1 MKPKINRILTA
12 AIEQGIGFGY
22 TRAFKHTD
30 TPTEER
36 IKESIENE
44 IWNNIYE
51 VFDFREESE

>member
-1 MKPKINRILTA
+1 MKPKTNRILKA
-12 AIEQGIGFGY
+12 AIEEGISFGY

-30 TPTEER
+30 TPLEET

-51 VFDFREESE
+51 VFDFREEFE

>member
-1 MKPKINRILTA
+1 MKPKMNRILKA
-12 AIEQGIGFGY
+12 AVEEGINFGY

-30 TPTEER
+30 TPAEET

-51 VFDFREESE
+51 VFDFSEEFE

>member
-12 AIEQGIGFGY
+12 AIEQGIDFGY

-30 TPTEER
+30 TPTGER

-51 VFDFREESE
+51 VFDFNEGFE